1 MQRRFFPTLTLLAFL
16 TACGQATAT
25 PTTVPTLT
33 VTRVS
38 TSTIKPRVPPTET
51 STSTPTV
58 ENSAT
63 PAFTPTLEPTQPA
76 TMVPIP
82 SPSLPPTPTAT
93 LLPQPAAGS
102 GAIQFLSPGPL
113 SKLVSPMIIY
123 GYAIPG
129 YGAQGRAALYGED
142 GRLLAAKLLQLNT
155 AYTWA
160 YYYGTLSFE
169 VQGAGEFGR
178 LTITTQD
185 QYGRFTAANSV
196 HLILLP
202 EGLSIVNAP
211 GNVKERC
218 VIEKPAA
225 GRRISGGSV
234 TIAGG
239 MRPFNRLPVAIQ
251 LIDRDGKV
259 IASQAVEIQP
269 AADDSYVP
277 FQVTL
282 PYSIPRGA
290 WALMVVSQPDDRIDG
305 LMYLFSREIFLNP

>member
-1 MQRRFFPTLTLLAFL
+1 
-16 TACGQATAT
+16 
-25 PTTVPTLT
+25 
-33 VTRVS
+33 
-38 TSTIKPRVPPTET
+38 
-51 STSTPTV
+51 
-58 ENSAT
+58 
-63 PAFTPTLEPTQPA
+63 
-76 TMVPIP
+76 MVPIP

-142 GRLLAAKLLQLNT
+142 GRLLTAKLLQLNT

-196 HLILLP
+196 HFILLP

-282 PYSIPRGA
+282 PYSIPRGT